1 MIITPDLLDEIR
13 AWAGQ
18 GVDLNG
24 IQKNL
29 AEQGV
34 SIRFMDLRFLLL
46 DHDIE
51 ILTPAAPAAEAEKPA
66 PEPES
71 PAGAKMTVTLD
82 ELQIPGTML
91 SGKALFPSGIR
102 GAWCFDQTGRFA
114 WTDLS
119 AKPSSEEM
127 KSFEVELNTL
137 LSSGT
142 GA

>member
-1 MIITPDLLDEIR
+1 MIITPDLLEDIR

-18 GVDLNG
+18 GIDLNG

-46 DHDIE
+46 DHGIE
-51 ILTPAAPAAEAEKPA
+51 IATPTAPEPEAEKPA
-66 PEPES
+66 VEPEP
-71 PAGAKMTVTLD
+71 AVGAKMTVTLD

-102 GAWCFDQTGRFA
+102 GAWCFDQTGRFS

-119 AKPSSEEM
+119 AKPSAEEM
-127 KSFEVELNTL
+127 KSFEIELNTL